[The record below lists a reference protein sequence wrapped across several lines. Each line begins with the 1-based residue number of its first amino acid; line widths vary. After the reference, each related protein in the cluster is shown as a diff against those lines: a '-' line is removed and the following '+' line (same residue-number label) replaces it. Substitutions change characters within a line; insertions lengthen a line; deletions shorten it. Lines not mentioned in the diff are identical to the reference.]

1 MRWTMC
7 KLFMLIKE
15 IIGLEIS
22 KYTHK
27 VDLIGDIQ
35 LYGFF
40 SI

>member
-1 MRWTMC
+1 MRWSVS

-22 KYTHK
+22 KYTCK